1 MPESGFNS
9 ETQEFKIID
18 FNILYP
24 EYILICTKEKTL
36 FEIVPQKHFIIPA
49 KLTDLN
55 YSSLNSNKMNVDS
68 FYSYTTKAFEQS
80 QVQRNK
86 IKTEL
91 LTQIDGFWN
100 IKNNKQQLVTTI
112 IETKR
117 KFSDKIK
124 TEIETLRKE
133 LALLQRHAEVLKQI
147 KNIRCRSQ

>member
-1 MPESGFNS
+1 M
-9 ETQEFKIID
+9 
-18 FNILYP
+18 
-24 EYILICTKEKTL
+24 
-36 FEIVPQKHFIIPA
+36 HFIIPA

-100 IKNNKQQLVTTI
+100 IKNNKQQLVTAI